1 MAFYLLANPTAVS
14 TQISEFQDLTIYE
27 GANRHLAG
35 DNSTWE
41 YTKNPAVCFHDMVTN
56 FTGWEILSG
65 GVVDLANYNDE
76 LISGVPRREIGL
88 TLAKVNTVDAWVRGF
103 RTYMGA
109 MITWEAGKIRVIPNR
124 ADVEAQGAV
133 VLDGTASTFV
143 DVGDQAVL
151 DFGAADDFT
160 VECAFKATSDGAI
173 VCKKAL
179 LGGNSDGYSIYLSS
193 GDIFCRISDG
203 SNTASDSVTGT
214 FSDDAWHHVAMTINQ
229 TSNEMILIVDGVA
242 ETPVSISGVT
252 GSLATSQEFR
262 IGANGGGTERLTG
275 LVDEVRVWDDTRT
288 PTEVTDNMDTEI
300 TGDSVDYPQLIGYW
314 RCNED
319 TSAGTAVDSSSSGND
334 GTLSGAAVFGF
345 GNPQITPVGV
355 VKHITVDDIVK
366 DSFRL
371 RRRSLRSV
379 PNSVAVDYRDSS
391 GSRWLTTRVQADS
404 PKVVSGDETR
414 RLSRVSLPGIHNASQ
429 AARESIERLNWYLTD
444 LEATVG
450 LFDEGW
456 ELQNGSIVS
465 VTHPIGLDGKLFRV
479 RGVTAKSGRWV
490 IDLSEYDP
498 AIYSNEVVSDPTI
511 PDTTLGDPL
520 NPPTVTG
527 LTLAEEL
534 FTYKSGITGSRVRIT
549 FNGVVYPFLSQYRIE
564 AYAGGVLVW
573 QTTTLLTEVVTPGVE
588 ELISEAPVDYEVRVY
603 TQSPFAT
610 SAAAIDNVDILGKL
624 AVPGDVPGITAT
636 QTGAGTVQVTW
647 QDAVDIDIWRYELR
661 QGTSSDTW
669 ETATTTDI
677 MDDTDRVV
685 VGLALGQ
692 HRWFVKAIDSVKNR
706 STNAAFTDIT
716 LTAPPAVVSVSG
728 FEVASEVRLN
738 WPAQASGFVERYRIA
753 YSDIPETFET
763 TLDVVD
769 TLRFQTKDVPEGTF
783 TFKVYA
789 QDAQGNESATAATI
803 DIEVTSD
810 ADAFLADS
818 YTFSS
823 PTLTRMVEFD
833 LRLDNRK
840 LYVTHMG
847 DVFSSISPSDFEDH
861 DAEPLANYHSN
872 NSSEWLSESHDFGL
886 SLTGSWNL
894 THDVEALNG
903 VVDVSLE
910 VTNEVTPSTWLSFG
924 TATKGEFRH
933 ARVRISTDASPGS
946 ATAFVKS
953 PKMDLRINVVPLE
966 ESGEDTASATVG
978 TVINLSREYSAV
990 KEVNVQPKNKTD
1002 ALMAVVDNIIVG
1014 QNTGVQTDTTNYLD
1028 GGDLANLDFGS
1039 TQDFSLEF
1047 WMKHTGGTQAVNR
1060 VLSKRNG
1067 SAAGWEVNFAETSEN
1082 VSLTIDDGTNEVTVS
1097 LTDACPNDGDW
1108 HHIAFTVDRT
1118 GDLVR
1123 GYVDSV
1129 EDTGSGSPFSISTV
1143 TGSLDAGANPFRVF
1157 TESGGTTN
1165 HWDNGMIDELRIWD
1179 DIRTAGEIST
1189 NYLSE
1194 LDVTQTQ
1201 ANLIHYWQMNGA
1213 ASSNVTTVAD
1223 RAAGVTADLTDTGA
1237 GDAVYL
1243 DSNTIQRINSFDVY
1257 VFDIFGQQLAEDF
1270 QWNWKAV

>member
-1 MAFYLLANPTAVS
+1 
-14 TQISEFQDLTIYE
+14 
-27 GANRHLAG
+27 
-35 DNSTWE
+35 
-41 YTKNPAVCFHDMVTN
+41 
-56 FTGWEILSG
+56 
-65 GVVDLANYNDE
+65 
-76 LISGVPRREIGL
+76 
-88 TLAKVNTVDAWVRGF
+88 
-103 RTYMGA
+103 
-109 MITWEAGKIRVIPNR
+109 
-124 ADVEAQGAV
+124 
-133 VLDGTASTFV
+133 
-143 DVGDQAVL
+143 
-151 DFGAADDFT
+151 
-160 VECAFKATSDGAI
+160 
-173 VCKKAL
+173 
-179 LGGNSDGYSIYLSS
+179 
-193 GDIFCRISDG
+193 
-203 SNTASDSVTGT
+203 
-214 FSDDAWHHVAMTINQ
+214 
-229 TSNEMILIVDGVA
+229 
-242 ETPVSISGVT
+242 
-252 GSLATSQEFR
+252 
-262 IGANGGGTERLTG
+262 
-275 LVDEVRVWDDTRT
+275 
-288 PTEVTDNMDTEI
+288 
-300 TGDSVDYPQLIGYW
+300 
-314 RCNED
+314 
-319 TSAGTAVDSSSSGND
+319 
-334 GTLSGAAVFGF
+334 
-345 GNPQITPVGV
+345 
-355 VKHITVDDIVK
+355 
-366 DSFRL
+366 
-371 RRRSLRSV
+371 
-379 PNSVAVDYRDSS
+379 
-391 GSRWLTTRVQADS
+391 
-404 PKVVSGDETR
+404 
-414 RLSRVSLPGIHNASQ
+414 
-429 AARESIERLNWYLTD
+429 
-444 LEATVG
+444 
-450 LFDEGW
+450 
-456 ELQNGSIVS
+456 
-465 VTHPIGLDGKLFRV
+465 
-479 RGVTAKSGRWV
+479 
-490 IDLSEYDP
+490 
-498 AIYSNEVVSDPTI
+498 
-511 PDTTLGDPL
+511 
-520 NPPTVTG
+520 
-527 LTLAEEL
+527 
-534 FTYKSGITGSRVRIT
+534 
-549 FNGVVYPFLSQYRIE
+549 
-564 AYAGGVLVW
+564 
-573 QTTTLLTEVVTPGVE
+573 
-588 ELISEAPVDYEVRVY
+588 
-603 TQSPFAT
+603 
-610 SAAAIDNVDILGKL
+610 
-624 AVPGDVPGITAT
+624 
-636 QTGAGTVQVTW
+636 
-647 QDAVDIDIWRYELR
+647 
-661 QGTSSDTW
+661 
-669 ETATTTDI
+669 
-677 MDDTDRVV
+677 
-685 VGLALGQ
+685 
-692 HRWFVKAIDSVKNR
+692 VKAIDSVKNR